1 MKIPTPI
8 PISQH
13 FKQNVATV
21 GKHGKTLTATAS
33 MSLFPLPERKKKQMQ
48 RKGMNEHDRVDTRSF
63 KQTHVSSGREMDRI
77 QVLLN
82 KFMASFIYC
91 SAIAQLQ

>member
-1 MKIPTPI
+1 M
-8 PISQH
+8 
-13 FKQNVATV
+13 
-21 GKHGKTLTATAS
+21 
-33 MSLFPLPERKKKQMQ
+33 ERKE
-48 RKGMNEHDRVDTRSF
+48 MNEHDRVDTRAF